1 MSWED
6 YPLESWLSWG
16 PLGAFGALRGRGG
29 TTMWGWAR
37 WGCSSLGPRI
47 LVGGSAPKFV
57 RKLEADVPRRHATD
71 AWLTVSV
78 LVVGIDIKIIR
89 GIPSTHSDANR
100 SIFAELSLHFSLKT
114 AKDTAPC
121 RHQWRRTRCH
131 RPRRQRR
138 PSRSDNFLIY
148 WSVQCITLFDNIDL
162 FGTSIF
168 DLIYW
173 SIVIF
178 CYCSF
183 GLSIYWSIDLPI
195 HQSIDLSI
203 YQSIDLLIY
212 GSIDL

>member
-6 YPLESWLSWG
+6 YPLESWLSRG

-57 RKLEADVPRRHATD
+57 RNLEADVPRRHATD

-89 GIPSTHSDANR
+89 GIPSTHSDVNR
-100 SIFAELSLHFSLKT
+100 SIFAGLSLHFSLKI

-121 RHQWRRTRCH
+121 RRQWRRTRCH

-168 DLIYW
+168 DW
-173 SIVIF
+173 SIDLLLYFVIVLLA
-178 CYCSF
+178 YRSIDLSIYRSINLSIYQSIN
-183 GLSIYWSIDLPI
+183 LSIYWSIDL
-195 HQSIDLSI
+195 
-203 YQSIDLLIY
+203 
-212 GSIDL
+212 

>member
-6 YPLESWLSWG
+6 YPLESWLSRG

-57 RKLEADVPRRHATD
+57 RNLEADVPRRHATD

-89 GIPSTHSDANR
+89 GIPSTHSDVNR
-100 SIFAELSLHFSLKT
+100 SIFAGLSLHFSLKI

-121 RHQWRRTRCH
+121 RRQWRRTRCH

-138 PSRSDNFLIY
+138 PRSCCPLRWSRCRRSRRRGRTRF
-148 WSVQCITLFDNIDL
+148 WS
-162 FGTSIF
+162 F
-168 DLIYW
+168 DLLVFDLLIW
-173 SIVIF
+173 Q
-178 CYCSF
+178 
-183 GLSIYWSIDLPI
+183 LS
-195 HQSIDLSI
+195 DLSI
-203 YQSIDLLIY
+203 CSMYHSVW
-212 GSIDL
+212 